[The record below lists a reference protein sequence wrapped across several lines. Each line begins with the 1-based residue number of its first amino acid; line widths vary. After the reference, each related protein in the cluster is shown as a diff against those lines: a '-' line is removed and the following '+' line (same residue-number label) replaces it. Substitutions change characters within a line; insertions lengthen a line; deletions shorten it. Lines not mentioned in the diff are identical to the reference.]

1 MVMGG
6 LLVILSKSEKLGR
19 GGGRSGGGGGLFSML
34 LKQLPNMV
42 NDELP
47 LWSFYQK

>member
-19 GGGRSGGGGGLFSML
+19 GGGGRGGGGVFSML

>member
-19 GGGRSGGGGGLFSML
+19 GGGRSGGGGGFCML
-34 LKQLPNMV
+34 LKQLPNMG

>member
-6 LLVILSKSEKLGR
+6 LLVILSKSEKLG
-19 GGGRSGGGGGLFSML
+19 GGGGGGGGGGVFSML

>member
-19 GGGRSGGGGGLFSML
+19 GGGRSGGGGVFSML

>member
-19 GGGRSGGGGGLFSML
+19 GGGRSGGGGSIYYVIKTITKYG
-34 LKQLPNMV
+34 
-42 NDELP
+42 E
-47 LWSFYQK
+47 

>member
-19 GGGRSGGGGGLFSML
+19 GGGGVFSML